1 MIGRLSVIIPTRNRA
16 DSLKALL
23 DSIDKNDPLAGAE
36 IEVIVVNNGSTDRTS
51 ELLAYE
57 ARLPR
62 RHRLMVLEENRPG
75 KSNAINHGLDA
86 AQGDILMIVDDDV
99 SLDPN
104 CLAKHLEAHERSDFS
119 AIQGKVLPGKDPEG
133 RSADPLRL
141 REYNIPLIDY
151 GSEIVEIRGLT
162 GTNMSFQRKVLETV
176 GRFDVRL
183 GPGASG
189 FSEDTEFSLRVR
201 KAGFKIGYTPHAIVY
216 HELNPGRYG
225 RVYNRDV
232 QYRKG
237 FSRSLYRHD
246 SILFKVFPDLL
257 ANCCRYGIYR
267 LFGLTQKAY
276 KTEGRMMKCWGYLV
290 GKFSQRGRAG
300 RRDAI

>member
-1 MIGRLSVIIPTRNRA
+1 MIGRLSVIIPTRNRV
-16 DSLKALL
+16 DSLRSLL
-23 DSIDKNDPLAGAE
+23 HSIDHSDHVSGRQ
-36 IEVIVVNNGSTDRTS
+36 IEVIVINNGSTDQTR
-51 ELLAYE
+51 EQLAYE
-57 ARLPR
+57 VSLPR
-62 RHRLMVLEENRPG
+62 RHRLIVLEENFPG
-75 KSNAINHGLDA
+75 KSKAINRGLEA

-99 SLDPN
+99 SLHPN
-104 CLAKHLEAHERSDFS
+104 CLAKHMEAYEQGAFS

-133 RSADPLRL
+133 RSADPRRM

-162 GTNMSFQRKVLETV
+162 GTNMSFQRKVIETV

-189 FSEDTEFSLRVR
+189 FSEDTEFSIRVR
-201 KAGFKIGYTPHAIVY
+201 KKGFKVGYTPHAIVY

-225 RVYNRDV
+225 RAYNREV

-246 SILFKVFPDLL
+246 SILFKVVPDLL
-257 ANCCRYGIYR
+257 ANCCRYVIYR
-267 LFGLTQKAY
+267 LLGLSQKAY
-276 KTEGRMMKCWGYLV
+276 KTEGRMMKCWGYLAS
-290 GKFSQRGRAG
+290 KCSQRSRTG
-300 RRDAI
+300 RRDTV

>member
-1 MIGRLSVIIPTRNRA
+1 MIGRLSVIIPSRNRA

-276 KTEGRMMKCWGYLV
+276 KTEGRMMKCWGYLA

>member
-1 MIGRLSVIIPTRNRA
+1 MIGRLSVIIPSRNRA

-290 GKFSQRGRAG
+290 GKFSQRGRAD

>member
-1 MIGRLSVIIPTRNRA
+1 MIGRLSVIIPSRNRA

>member
-1 MIGRLSVIIPTRNRA
+1 MVRRLSVIIPTRNRA
-16 DSLKALL
+16 DSLRSLL
-23 DSIDKNDPLAGAE
+23 DSIDKSNPLDGKE

-62 RHRLMVLEENRPG
+62 RHRLMVLEENHPG
-75 KSNAINHGLDA
+75 KSNAINHGLDT
-86 AQGDILMIVDDDV
+86 AQGDILLIVDDDV

-104 CLAKHLEAHERSDFS
+104 CLAKHIEAHEQSDYS

-162 GTNMSFQRKVLETV
+162 GTNMSFQREVLETV

-276 KTEGRMMKCWGYLV
+276 KTEGRMMKCWGYLA